1 MKSNKSVASSIS
13 SLTIRQARKRS
24 LPPAFMLLSR
34 VGFRLASG
42 AMIAGTQK
50 KLAYDMLIPS
60 ELGDETFTQQE
71 ILREVASILYELAH
85 AAEECGLS
93 VAPYFQRL
101 SALGLGIRD
110 AAPGSPG
117 RPNLDN

>member
-1 MKSNKSVASSIS
+1 MRRPNVVSHPAS
-13 SLTIRQARKRS
+13 T
-24 LPPAFMLLSR
+24 FMFLSR
-34 VGFRLASG
+34 LGSRLVSR
-42 AMIAGTQK
+42 AMIAGIQN

-60 ELGDETFTQQE
+60 ETGDETFTQQE
-71 ILREVASILYELAH
+71 ILREIASILYELAR
-85 AAEECGLS
+85 AAEEHGLS

-117 RPNLDN
+117 RPILDN